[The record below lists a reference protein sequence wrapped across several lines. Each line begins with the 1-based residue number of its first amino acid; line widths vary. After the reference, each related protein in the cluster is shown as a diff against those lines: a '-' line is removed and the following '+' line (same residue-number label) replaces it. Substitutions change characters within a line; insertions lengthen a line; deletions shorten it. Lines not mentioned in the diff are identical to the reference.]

1 MTEAS
6 SPGPAAGPTQR
17 RRRSLL
23 LLLPVVAF
31 VGLVAAFALGLQHDP
46 RRVPSPL
53 IGKPVPAF
61 SLPPVKGHS
70 LGFSSKDL
78 RGQVTL
84 VNVFASWCVACREE
98 HALLVRLG
106 RQGIVPIEGLDYKD
120 KPEDAVRWL
129 KTMGDPYA
137 RTGADADG
145 RVAIDWGVYGVP
157 ETFLVDRSGRIAY
170 KQIGPITP
178 EILDRTI
185 LPMIE
190 QLRGK
195 PPAASGEG

>member
-1 MTEAS
+1 
-6 SPGPAAGPTQR
+6 
-17 RRRSLL
+17 LV
-23 LLLPVVAF
+23 PVIAF
-31 VGLVAAFALGLQHDP
+31 IGLVAAFALGLQHDP
-46 RRVPSPL
+46 RLVPSPL

-61 SLPPVKGHS
+61 DLPPVKGHS
-70 LGFSSKDL
+70 LGLSSKDL

-106 RQGIVPIEGLDYKD
+106 RQRIVPIEGLDYKD

-129 KTMGDPYA
+129 QTMGDPYA
-137 RTGADADG
+137 RTGVDADG

-170 KQIGPITP
+170 KQVGPITP

-190 QLRGK
+190 RLRGGA
-195 PPAASGEG
+195 PAAGEG